1 MRVEDHDRRSN
12 FGNMVNLKQEHM
24 NWEVYKQDYIEN
36 VLRSNYDIKNNLG
49 RN

>member
-1 MRVEDHDRRSN
+1 
-12 FGNMVNLKQEHM
+12 M

-49 RN
+49 RNWAKSEIKVI